1 MRKNSGSA
9 EVKDLN
15 GRVIIRLPRNWF
27 DGKQK
32 SLPLGIP
39 STRENL
45 AYGEQISNQINTDHL
60 AGQFDRTLTKYK
72 KQPQVSPSEL
82 PTITTKELWNK
93 YCDYKQPR
101 WKAKT
106 AVYNREIIGRWI
118 DRLSPDWSD
127 ALAVRSYLLAST
139 TDGVVV
145 RVLNSLE
152 TAVEWAMRVQ
162 VLPESRNPYKGMG
175 SDLKVAKTKK
185 GANAL
190 TQVEQE
196 QLIQAFYDH
205 PLWSVYGEFVE
216 FLFLTGCRPS
226 EAIGLHWSQVAA
238 DCTTV
243 RFNRSVVMIGRQFHL
258 NELSKTNRERV
269 FYCNDRLI
277 GLLLKLYRNCAGAG
291 AVFRVHG
298 RFINYDT
305 FSRRPWNSLAFEA
318 TGRKTTPYSARDT
331 FITHQTEKG
340 KPIAIVAQWV
350 DNSTGMI
357 ERKYLDT
364 SATQSIKPD

>member
-9 EVKDLN
+9 EVKNLN

-39 STRENL
+39 TTLENMAHGGKL
-45 AYGEQISNQINTDHL
+45 AAQINSDYL
-60 AGQFDRTLTKYK
+60 AGQFDRTLAKYK

-162 VLPESRNPYKGMG
+162 ILPESRNPYKGMG
-175 SDLKVAKTKK
+175 NDLKVAETKK
-185 GANAL
+185 GANAF
-190 TQVEQE
+190 TQTEQE
-196 QLIQAFYDH
+196 QVIRTFYDH
-205 PLWSVYGEFVE
+205 PSWFVYGEFVE

-238 DCTTV
+238 DFTSIC
-243 RFNRSVVMIGRQFHL
+243 FDQSVVMIDRKFHL
-258 NELSKTNRERV
+258 NKLSKTNRARI
-269 FYCNDRLI
+269 FYCNERLKS
-277 GLLLKLYRNCAGAG
+277 LLSKLAINCPGVG
-291 AVFRVHG
+291 AVFRVRG
-298 RFINYDT
+298 QYINYDT
-305 FSRRPWNSLAFEA
+305 FCNRPWKSLVLTV

-331 FITHQTEKG
+331 FITHQTERG